1 MPTRRGRN
9 LRGAIRPESRAIL
22 VRASSGRK
30 GADGTADVV
39 AVMTAATEAVTAG
52 EDALSA
58 EADMGITVGT
68 SVAAMRHSV
77 GRN

>member
-1 MPTRRGRN
+1 MPARRGRN
-9 LRGAIRPESRAIL
+9 LRGAIRHESRATL
-22 VRASSGRK
+22 VRASNGRK
-30 GADGTADVV
+30 GADETADEV

-52 EDALSA
+52 EGALSA

-68 SVAAMRHSV
+68 SVAAMRHSA

>member
-1 MPTRRGRN
+1 
-9 LRGAIRPESRAIL
+9 
-22 VRASSGRK
+22 
-30 GADGTADVV
+30 
-39 AVMTAATEAVTAG
+39 
-52 EDALSA
+52 LSA

>member
-1 MPTRRGRN
+1 M
-9 LRGAIRPESRAIL
+9 
-22 VRASSGRK
+22 V
-30 GADGTADVV
+30 
-39 AVMTAATEAVTAG
+39 VMTAATEAVTAG

-68 SVAAMRHSV
+68 SVAAMRHSA